1 MKAAVAVCCA
11 AISLSAQ
18 TPSFEVASVKPA
30 APTPGRGG
38 RTTASGDRISYANT
52 TLLNV
57 LARAYQVKGFQVDGP
72 SWIRTERYDIIAK
85 APDNTPKD
93 QIPLMLQSLLSERFE
108 LQLHRE
114 PREMPVYALVPGSGK
129 PKFQK
134 SDGEL
139 SYDLDNGRRILK
151 NHTMSQLADFLSPM
165 VQRLVFD
172 RTGLSGAYNFPLEMS
187 MEELGGINAKSEVS
201 APSIFTIIEG
211 LGLKLESR
219 KEAVQVVVI
228 DSGNKTPT
236 GN

>member
-1 MKAAVAVCCA
+1 MNRLVVCCIA
-11 AISLSAQ
+11 LSLSAQ
-18 TPSFEVASVKPA
+18 TPTFEVASIKAA

-38 RTTASGDRISYANT
+38 RAIASGDRITYANT

-72 SWIRTERYDIIAK
+72 AWIKTERYDILAK
-85 APDNTPKD
+85 APDNTPPE
-93 QIPLMLQSLLSERFE
+93 QIPLMLQSLLHERFQ

-114 PREMPVYALVPGSGK
+114 PREMPVYALVTGNGK
-129 PKFQK
+129 PKFQR

-139 SYDLDNGRRILK
+139 SYDLENGRRILQ
-151 NHTMSQLADFLSPM
+151 NHTMAQLADFLSPM

-187 MEELGGINAKSEVS
+187 MEELGGINAKPEAS

-219 KEAVQVVVI
+219 REPVEVVVI
-228 DSGNKTPT
+228 DSGNKVPT